1 MNPLLLNYII
11 IIQMEN
17 YKETLNDLEHHVFDT
32 EAEFNDNQ
40 KENLA

>member
-1 MNPLLLNYII
+1 
-11 IIQMEN
+11 MEN
-17 YKETLNDLEHHVFDT
+17 YKETLNDLEHHFFDI